1 MSAAAAV
8 RKVAVIGGGSVGST
22 LAINIARSSLFEV
35 SVGARDP
42 AKTIGKIGDKFTSA
56 GVDISVAHVKDAV
69 AAASVVVVATPG
81 SHDDAGIQ
89 ALAESL
95 GDCSGKVVIDCTNP
109 LSNFPAL
116 SVRWN
121 GKSGGEVLAES
132 LAGAAVYK
140 SFNTVGVEH
149 MADPSGAVSGGAGQE
164 DMLVAGDERDEFKS
178 VALSIV
184 EAVGFKPRYVGPIRY
199 ARNLEAIAELWIHL
213 AVPPAG
219 DTKEDWGRNFNFAL
233 HGI

>member
-1 MSAAAAV
+1 MPKLTPKLPPKLPPNLPPNLHPKLVLFCAEF
-8 RKVAVIGGGSVGST
+8 VA
-22 LAINIARSSLFEV
+22 E
-35 SVGARDP
+35 
-42 AKTIGKIGDKFTSA
+42 
-56 GVDISVAHVKDAV
+56 V
-69 AAASVVVVATPG
+69 AAEIV
-81 SHDDAGIQ
+81 
-89 ALAESL
+89 
-95 GDCSGKVVIDCTNP
+95 
-109 LSNFPAL
+109 
-116 SVRWN
+116 
-121 GKSGGEVLAES
+121 
-132 LAGAAVYK
+132 
-140 SFNTVGVEH
+140 
-149 MADPSGAVSGGAGQE
+149 GAVSGGAGQE